1 MAWKRSHMGCS
12 FQLCGRFDDSQE
24 SRFHASKRTNMC
36 SALLE
41 VGRPANIHEFC
52 FQAAYRSDMVCVEQQ
67 WGLFADCQ
75 ELHFRSPNGQIIE
88 TPSC

>member
-1 MAWKRSHMGCS
+1 MLYGL
-12 FQLCGRFDDSQE
+12 FVGSQG
-24 SRFHASKRTNMC
+24 SRFQASKRSNMG
-36 SALLE
+36 SVVLE
-41 VGRPANIHEFC
+41 SFRCANIHEFC
-52 FQAAYRSDMVCVEQQ
+52 FQAAKVSDIVYVEQQ